1 MNSSSMIRKRKYIR
15 ISTVLPVEFFVI
27 DGEGKRLT
35 PWLQGFTRDIAKG
48 GIRIVI
54 NDLWWGFWDKFNF
67 RNSELFV
74 KVNLPFKKKSISARA
89 KVAWSGTCKF
99 KEYNQYFA
107 GIEFLELDEKE
118 SGMLFNYAV
127 LKKTML
133 PAAVSFLSILLI
145 VLGVS
150 FGKTQEL
157 VKEKRRVVKEYV
169 NLLDRVSNLEKTLD
183 DGRKNGLFFEQRQR
197 QLQEKIG
204 SLEKEISRWQEKYE
218 QSTQNQPVP
227 NEDKGV
233 KEQNSRKEIIFR
245 LKKELVSL
253 RKENEYLKDKQKQV
267 ETVNLA
273 VSKKVY
279 QLQKTR
285 GESLPNIAR
294 GMYEWI
300 KNRQD
305 LRSGLVLSYEGDKNL
320 ERVYFSYDQALAVI
334 IFLLHKDY
342 ARAAKVL
349 DFYLGKI
356 KDGEDIYNSYYA
368 RDTVFEYT
376 IHSGPNAWT
385 GLCAL
390 NYMKETGDNKY
401 LPLAE
406 KVSSVLSQMMDKEG
420 GIKGGPKENWYSTEH
435 NLDAFAFFSMF
446 YELTKEEKYL
456 KEAEKT
462 KEWISK
468 YAYTSYGIPVKRGKG
483 DSTIATDTY
492 AWSITAFGPQ
502 MLSSIN
508 MNSCAILDFAV
519 ENCEVEVDFKR
530 REGELR
536 VKGFDF
542 AKARH
547 MSRGGVVSGEWTSQM
562 VLSFEIMAD
571 YYKDKDVNKYNE
583 YVEKA
588 QFYFQELQ
596 KMLITSPSR
605 VGRENPCLPYA
616 SLPGVDTGHGWR
628 TPQGGRTGSLASTAY
643 FLIAYF
649 GFNPLKGEFLKVSL
663 KDLYPMETSDKLS
676 RDNLNREKYLSLK
689 EL

>member
-1 MNSSSMIRKRKYIR
+1 MIRKRKYIR
-15 ISTVLPVEFFVI
+15 ISTVLPVEFFVT
-27 DGEGKRLT
+27 DSEGKRIT

-48 GIRIVI
+48 GIRVVI
-54 NDLWWGFWDKFNF
+54 NDLWWGFWDKLNF

-74 KVNLPFKKKSISARA
+74 KVNLPFKKKSISAKA
-89 KVAWSGTCKF
+89 KVAWSGMCKL

-107 GIEFLELDEKE
+107 GVEFLELDEKE
-118 SGMLFNYAV
+118 SRMLFNYAV
-127 LKKTML
+127 FKKALL
-133 PAAVSFLSILLI
+133 PAAVSILSVLLI
-145 VLGVS
+145 VIGVS
-150 FGKTQEL
+150 FGKTQGL
-157 VKEKRRVVKEYV
+157 IKEKRRVVKEYV
-169 NLLDRVSNLEKTLD
+169 NLLERVSNLETTFK
-183 DGRKNGLFFEQRQR
+183 DGRKNGLFFEQRQQ
-197 QLQEKIG
+197 QLQEKII
-204 SLEKEISRWQEKYE
+204 SLEKEISCWQEKYK
-218 QSTQNQPVP
+218 QSAQSQSIQ
-227 NEDKGV
+227 NEDKEE
-233 KEQNSRKEIIFR
+233 KEQKSQKEIIFR

-253 RKENEYLKDKQKQV
+253 RKENVYLKDKQEQV

-279 QLQKTR
+279 QLQKVR
-285 GESLPNIAR
+285 GDSLPNIAQ

-305 LRSGLVLSYEGDKNL
+305 LRSGLVLSYEGDKSL

-334 IFLLHKDY
+334 VFLLFKDHL
-342 ARAAKVL
+342 RAEKVL

-356 KDGEDIYNSYYA
+356 KEGEDIYNSYYA
-368 RDTVFEYT
+368 RDAVFEYT
-376 IHSGPNAWT
+376 IHSGPNAWI

-406 KVSSVLSQMMDKEG
+406 KVSGVLSNMMDKEG
-420 GIKGGPKENWYSTEH
+420 GIKGGPKEDWYSTEH

-446 YELTKEEKYL
+446 YDLTKEEKYL
-456 KEAEKT
+456 KEAEKI

-468 YAYTSYGIPVKRGKG
+468 YAYTSYGVPVKRGKG

-502 MLSSIN
+502 TLSSIN
-508 MNSCAILDFAV
+508 MNSGAILDFAI
-519 ENCEVEVDFKR
+519 ENCEVEVEFKR
-530 REGELR
+530 AEGELR

-542 AKARH
+542 AKAKH
-547 MSRGGVVSGEWTSQM
+547 LSRGGVVSGEWTSQM

-583 YVEKA
+583 YAEKA

-616 SLPGVDTGHGWR
+616 SLPCVDTGHGWR
-628 TPQGGRTGSLASTAY
+628 TPQGGSTGSLASTSY

-663 KDLYPMETSDKLS
+663 KDLYQLETFDKVSKDYLA
-676 RDNLNREKYLSLK
+676 REKYLSLK